1 MCVPLD
7 TYQEI
12 WLLRLFY
19 KKKKKKPEK
28 GVELVLV
35 STIKKTLPTDSNR
48 QSSYDVDFFKEDLD
62 YQDVA

>member
-19 KKKKKKPEK
+19 NKKKKR
-28 GVELVLV
+28 VELVLV